1 MKTVSGLLGLI
12 VIVFLA
18 IFFGNGYYGQ
28 TTPQTN
34 NVASATASEQNPV
47 ASHEDILVCHQDNK
61 KKIQPNY
68 SVDTHRTFP
77 LIQSAALAMKGI
89 NTAMKSRPQ
98 AGGIVATALATPAFA
113 STQLMYATCSV
124 VDKNGH
130 AMCQYDAT
138 SSILGF
144 KQETKSEG
152 NMKYTRN
159 ITLDNGDKI
168 TVRGKEGN
176 PHDVEIVTKETTT
189 AWHRDQSG
197 QETMDI
203 YSSNNL
209 HVVAV
214 ENADCSG
221 TLTAEWIDGTNVH
234 AEWQYIDENKTSG
247 TFVSTSSEQPTLNYS
262 LSW

>member
-1 MKTVSGLLGLI
+1 MGITDKLLRRQITLQARPHQNRI
-12 VIVFLA
+12 QWHLTKIYWCA
-18 IFFGNGYYGQ
+18 I
-28 TTPQTN
+28 
-34 NVASATASEQNPV
+34 
-47 ASHEDILVCHQDNK
+47 K
-61 KKIQPNY
+61 
-68 SVDTHRTFP
+68 
-77 LIQSAALAMKGI
+77 
-89 NTAMKSRPQ
+89 
-98 AGGIVATALATPAFA
+98 
-113 STQLMYATCSV
+113 
-124 VDKNGH
+124 
-130 AMCQYDAT
+130 
-138 SSILGF
+138 
-144 KQETKSEG
+144 
-152 NMKYTRN
+152 
-159 ITLDNGDKI
+159 TLDNGDKI

-176 PHDVEIVTKETTT
+176 SHDVEIVTKETTT

-234 AEWQYIDENKTSG
+234 AEWQYIDENKTSV